1 MNNFLPYS
9 RQLINKDD
17 INDVIKVL
25 KSDYLTQGPNLEKL
39 ELNFKKKVKSKYCLA
54 VSSATAGLHLS
65 FLFLDLRNYKL

>member
-17 INDVIKVL
+17 INEVIKVL

-39 ELNFKKKVKSKYCLA
+39 E
-54 VSSATAGLHLS
+54 
-65 FLFLDLRNYKL
+65 